1 MPPSENAQ
9 HPLADIPGTH
19 APAGDAVPAWL
30 LEPPVA
36 SRAADTRRSF
46 LGRFAGGLGH
56 FVERAFAAEA
66 TSAQPGLLQHV
77 DPRVKLLTLL
87 GLVIVTVLVGR
98 LPSLAVLLAFAVALV
113 VASRIPLRRFAVR
126 AWLFVPLVTAAVV
139 LPAMTSWVT
148 PGDALITLWR
158 DQRIAIGPWHLP
170 QTLAIT
176 GAGVTTAARIVLR
189 VSVTVSFSVLLALTT
204 RWNDLLA
211 ALRAVRVPRL
221 FVFVLA
227 IAYRYVFVLLR
238 AAQDLVMARRSRTV
252 GRVSA
257 AEDRRFAGAAAGAL
271 FGKSQAMSEEI
282 YGAMVARGYTG
293 EARSLDQWRLRSI
306 DLYWALTAA
315 FVAAAVIALDL
326 VLGRVV

>member
-1 MPPSENAQ
+1 MSPPENAQ
-9 HPLADIPGTH
+9 HPLADIPGTR
-19 APAGDAVPAWL
+19 APEGDVVPAWL
-30 LEPPVA
+30 LEPQVA
-36 SRAADTRRSF
+36 PRAGGTRRSF

-56 FVERAFAAEA
+56 FVERAFAADA
-66 TSAQPGLLQHV
+66 ASAQPGLLQRV

-87 GLVIVTVLVGR
+87 GLVLVSVFVTR
-98 LPSLAVLLAFAVALV
+98 LPSLAALLAFAIVLV
-113 VASRIPLRRFAVR
+113 VLSRIPLRRFAVR
-126 AWLFVPLVTAAVV
+126 AWLVVPLFTAAIV

-148 PGDALITLWR
+148 PGDALVTLWR

-176 GAGVTTAARIVLR
+176 TAGVATAARMLLR
-189 VSVTVSFSVLLALTT
+189 VSAAVSFSVLLALTT

-238 AAQDLVMARRSRTV
+238 AAQDLVLARRSRTV

-271 FGKSQAMSEEI
+271 FGKSQAMSEEV
-282 YGAMVARGYTG
+282 YGAMVARGYVG
-293 EARSLDQWRLRSI
+293 EARSLDRWRLRPI
-306 DLYWALTAA
+306 DLGWAMTAML
-315 FVAAAVIALDL
+315 VAAAVIALDI
-326 VLGRVV
+326 VLGRVA